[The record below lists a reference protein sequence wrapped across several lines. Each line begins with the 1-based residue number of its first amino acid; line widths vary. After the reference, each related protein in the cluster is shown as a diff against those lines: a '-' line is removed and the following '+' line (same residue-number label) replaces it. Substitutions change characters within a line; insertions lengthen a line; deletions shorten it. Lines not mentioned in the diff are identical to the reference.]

1 MKKHHEMKCSEIY
14 DDLFDY
20 AEKILPHDKKEALE
34 EHLKSC
40 SKCLKLSQFL
50 RDSYSRIEEEA
61 QTGEDDF
68 FYSRVM
74 ARIERKREKTNNA
87 FSRLLPGLAAASVII
102 AAVAGGFNL
111 GKLYSRDV
119 TDYNALLNEEM
130 RLFDELKQ
138 ESIEYYFLTTDKND
152 NDKN

>member
-14 DDLFDY
+14 NDLFDY
-20 AEKILPHDKKEALE
+20 AENTLPDDNKEALE
-34 EHLKSC
+34 EHLNTC
-40 SKCLKLSQFL
+40 NKCLKLSQFL
-50 RDSYSRIEEEA
+50 RDSYSRIDEEA

-74 ARIERKREKTNNA
+74 ARIERKGEKSINL
-87 FSRLLPGLAAASVII
+87 FSRLIPGLAAASVII

-111 GKLYSRDV
+111 GKLYTRDV

-138 ESIEYYFLTTDKND
+138 ESIEYYFLSTDKNG
-152 NDKN
+152 NDEN